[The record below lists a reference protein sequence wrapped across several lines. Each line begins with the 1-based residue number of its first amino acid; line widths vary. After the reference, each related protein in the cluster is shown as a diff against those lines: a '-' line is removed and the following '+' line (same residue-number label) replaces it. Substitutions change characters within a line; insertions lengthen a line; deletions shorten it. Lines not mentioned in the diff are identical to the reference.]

1 MKVLSFLIFTCLGS
15 FSALAITRAEICTMR
30 AQLVGGMAVSRDMG
44 HSQEKT
50 LAEVKKGLQKAF
62 SKVPAS
68 QIPDMRGY
76 VEVVYANRN
85 FTPEHIRMATEVSCL
100 QPESVTSTEAA

>member
-1 MKVLSFLIFTCLGS
+1 MKVLSFLIFTSLGS

-30 AQLVGGMAVSRDMG
+30 AQRVGGMAVSRDMG

-76 VEVVYANRN
+76 VQVVYANRN
-85 FTPEHIRMATEVSCL
+85 FTPEHIRLATEVSCL
-100 QPESVTSTEAA
+100 QGE

>member
-1 MKVLSFLIFTCLGS
+1 MTNMKVLSLVIFTCLGS
-15 FSALAITRAEICTMR
+15 SSALAITRAEICAMR
-30 AQLVGGMAVSRDMG
+30 AQLVGGIAVSRDNG
-44 HSQEKT
+44 KSQEKT

-76 VEVVYANRN
+76 VEVVYANRD
-85 FTPEHIRMATEVSCL
+85 FTPEHIRLATEVSCL
-100 QPESVTSTEAA
+100 RGE

>member
-1 MKVLSFLIFTCLGS
+1 MKLLSFLMLACLGS
-15 FSALAITRAEICTMR
+15 SNVLAITKAEICTMR
-30 AQLVGGMAVSRDMG
+30 AQLVGGIAVSRDKG
-44 HSQEKT
+44 QSQAKT

-68 QIPDMRGY
+68 QIPDMSSY

-85 FTPEHIRMATEVSCL
+85 TTPEHIRLVTEVSCL
-100 QPESVTSTEAA
+100 QGD

>member
-1 MKVLSFLIFTCLGS
+1 
-15 FSALAITRAEICTMR
+15 
-30 AQLVGGMAVSRDMG
+30 MAVSRDRG
-44 HSQEKT
+44 LSQEKT
-50 LAEVKKGLQKAF
+50 LAEVKKGLKKAF

-85 FTPEHIRMATEVSCL
+85 STPEHIRLATEVSCL
-100 QPESVTSTEAA
+100 QGE